1 MANWVQFERQGET
14 AIGTLE
20 GDTAIHHEG
29 ELLNGP
35 VPPGKTFN
43 LDDVKLLAPF
53 QPRSIIALWNNFHE
67 RAKKEGHEIP
77 KAPLVFMKPVGSVIG
92 PCIRDFILWHCA
104 HSYKTSDFQSA
115 LYIYFQLHYSR
126 GHH

>member
-1 MANWVQFERQGET
+1 MASWVQFEYEGVHGDLHT
-14 AIGTLE
+14 SIGTLE
-20 GDTAIHHEG
+20 GDTVIHHEG
-29 ELLNGP
+29 ELPFTPIELRSSLRGP
-35 VPPGKTFN
+35 VPSGKTFN

-104 HSYKTSDFQSA
+104 YSYKTS
-115 LYIYFQLHYSR
+115 
-126 GHH
+126 